1 MKVAILAAGEGNR
14 LRPLTNRRPK
24 PMLPVANRPILE
36 YVIEAVAEAGIEEI
50 VLIVGYEHDRIQTHF
65 GDGDAWGVDIEYVR
79 QTPQLGTGHAVQQ
92 VKAAMD
98 GEFLVCNGD
107 RIIDSKLIERAVAD
121 STAAPAVAVTRVS
134 TPGRYGVVD
143 IDGDHIVGI
152 DEKPEAEPTS
162 EIINAGVYRFSP
174 DVFDAIER
182 TDPAP
187 SGELTLPGTIE
198 TLAGETAVTPIRYR
212 GLWMDVSQ
220 LWDLLSANDVV
231 LDRHDCPSGG
241 DVDPTAAVA
250 ERVCTN
256 RDSAVGPN
264 ATLRGGTT
272 LGANVTVEANAVVA
286 NSVVMQDATIGAG
299 AVLTD
304 CIVGENATIGAN
316 TTVAGGHARVIVE
329 GTVYDDVRLGGVVGD
344 NAEVGGNVTIEAG
357 SVVGDNVEVADS
369 AVIDGRIDPNTV
381 IERG

>member
-1 MKVAILAAGEGNR
+1 
-14 LRPLTNRRPK
+14 
-24 PMLPVANRPILE
+24 MLPVGDRPVLE
-36 YVIEAVAEAGIEEI
+36 YVVEAVAEAGIEEI
-50 VLIVGYEHDRIQTHF
+50 VLVVGYERDRIQTHF
-65 GDGDAWGVDIEYVR
+65 GDGDAWDVDIEYVR
-79 QTPQLGTGHAVQQ
+79 QNPQLGTAHAVQQ
-92 VKAAMD
+92 VEALID
-98 GEFLVCNGD
+98 GDFLVCNGD
-107 RIIDSKLIERAVAD
+107 RIIDSALIERAAAE
-121 STAAPAVAVTRVS
+121 STAAPAVAVTRVEH
-134 TPGRYGVVD
+134 PQRYGVVD
-143 IDGDHIVGI
+143 IDGDRVVGI
-152 DEKPEAEPTS
+152 TEKPEAEPTS
-162 EIINAGVYRFSP
+162 ELINAGIYRFSP
-174 DVFDAIER
+174 NVFDAIER
-182 TDPAP
+182 TEPAL
-187 SGELTLPGTIE
+187 SGETTLPGTIE

-231 LDRHDCPSGG
+231 LDRYECSSDGA
-241 DVDPTAAVA
+241 VDPTAAVA
-250 ERVCTN
+250 KRVCTN

-316 TTVAGGHARVIVE
+316 TTVAGGHARVIV
-329 GTVYDDVRLGGVVGD
+329 GGMVHDDVRLGGVIGD